1 MAGQDLARVAPLAPA
16 DAPAVAREVAEVLAA
31 DVVARDS
38 AGGTPAGEVALLRG
52 AGLLPLLVPAEHGG
66 SGAGWETAYDVV
78 RTVTAVD
85 PSIGQLLGYHYLQS
99 WRIRLNRRA
108 DAVAR
113 LDVAGAAGG
122 WFWGGAG
129 NPRDAGLELEPV
141 DGGYLL
147 RGTKFFATGAE
158 VADRI
163 TASGTRTDT
172 GEKLSLAV
180 DAHQDGVRHG
190 SDWDALGQRRSASGS
205 ITFDGAYVS
214 EDDVLGPNEQ
224 AVPGAPAYATLHVLL
239 FQAMLSQL
247 HVGIAEGALRAGAE
261 YTRTRSR
268 AWATS
273 GVAEAVQDPLVRAR
287 YGELSARLQ
296 AAAALTDR
304 ACADLTAAASR
315 GWDLTAGE
323 RARVAVQIAASKV
336 VTTDAALEISS
347 TVFELTGARATKAGT
362 GLDRYW
368 RDARTLTL
376 HDPAAHKAVE
386 VGDWLLT
393 GTEPVPS
400 AYS

>member
-1 MAGQDLARVAPLAPA
+1 MLTAEAAQGVAA
-16 DAPAVAREVAEVLAA
+16 EVAATLAA
-31 DVVARDS
+31 DVVQREA
-38 AGGTPAGEVALLRG
+38 AGEAPHREVQLLRD
-52 AGLLPLLVPAEHGG
+52 AGLLPLLLPAEHGG
-66 SGAGWETAYDVV
+66 TGAGWETAYGVV
-78 RTVTAVD
+78 RTVTATD
-85 PSIGQLLGYHYLQS
+85 PSIGQLLGYHYLHA
-99 WRIRLNRRA
+99 WRIRLNRRS
-108 DAVAR
+108 DRVAR
-113 LDVAGAAGG
+113 LDAAGAAGH

-147 RGTKFFATGAE
+147 RGTKHFATGAE

-180 DAHQDGVRHG
+180 DAHQAGVRHG
-190 SDWDALGQRRSASGS
+190 YDWDALGQRLSASGS
-205 ITFDGAYVS
+205 VTFADAFVAES
-214 EDDVLGPNEQ
+214 DVLGPNEQ
-224 AVPGAPAYATLHVLL
+224 AIPGAPAFATLHVLA

-247 HVGIAEGALRAGAE
+247 YVGIAEGALAVGAE

-268 AWATS
+268 AWPTA
-273 GVAEAVQDPLVRAR
+273 GVDEAVQDPLVRMR
-287 YGELSARLQ
+287 YGELDARLR

-304 ACADLTAAASR
+304 ASADLTAAAGR
-315 GWDLTAGE
+315 GWELSAEE
-323 RARVAVQIAASKV
+323 RAEVAVQLAAAKV
-336 VTTDAALEISS
+336 ATTGAVLDVTS

-376 HDPAAHKAVE
+376 HDPVAHKAVE
-386 VGDWLLT
+386 VGDRLLT
-393 GTEPVPS
+393 GAAPVPS

>member
-1 MAGQDLARVAPLAPA
+1 VLTAD
-16 DAPAVAREVAEVLAA
+16 DAPAVAREVAATLAT
-31 DVVARDS
+31 DVVQREA
-38 AGGTPAGEVALLRG
+38 AGEAPLREVRLIRD

-66 SGAGWETAYDVV
+66 IGAGWDTAYAVV

-85 PSIGQLLGYHYLQS
+85 PSIGQLLGYHYLHA

-113 LDVAGAAGG
+113 LDAAGAAGS

-129 NPRDAGLELEPV
+129 NPRDAGLELQPV

-147 RGTKFFATGAE
+147 RGTKHFATGAE

-163 TASGTRTDT
+163 TASGTRTDS

-190 SDWDALGQRRSASGS
+190 QDWDALGQRLSASGS
-205 ITFDGAYVS
+205 VTFADAFVA
-214 EDDVLGPNEQ
+214 EADVLGPNEQ
-224 AVPGAPAYATLHVLL
+224 ATPGAPAYATLHVLA
-239 FQAMLSQL
+239 FQAMLAQL
-247 HVGIAEGALRAGAE
+247 YVGIAEGALRAGAE

-268 AWATS
+268 AWATA
-273 GVAEAVQDPLVRAR
+273 GVEEAVQDPLVRVR
-287 YGELSARLQ
+287 YGELDARLR
-296 AAAALTDR
+296 AAAALTER
-304 ACADLTAAASR
+304 AAADLAAAAGR
-315 GWDLTAGE
+315 GWELTAEE
-323 RARVAVQIAASKV
+323 RAEVAVQLAAAKV
-336 VTTDAALEISS
+336 VTTGAVLDVTS
-347 TVFELTGARATKAGT
+347 TVFELTGARATKTGT

-376 HDPAAHKAVE
+376 HDPVAHKAVE
-386 VGDWLLT
+386 VGDRLLT
-393 GTEPVPS
+393 GAAPVPS

>member
-1 MAGQDLARVAPLAPA
+1 VLTPGEAL
-16 DAPAVAREVAEVLAA
+16 DA
-31 DVVARDS
+31 
-38 AGGTPAGEVALLRG
+38 AGEVAAALATDVVEREAAGRPPLREVQLLRE

-66 SGAGWETAYDVV
+66 TGAGWDTAYSVV

-85 PSIGQLLGYHYLQS
+85 PSIGQLLGYHYLHA

-108 DAVAR
+108 DAVDR
-113 LDVAGAAGG
+113 LDAAGAAGA

-141 DGGYLL
+141 DGGFLL
-147 RGTKFFATGAE
+147 RGVKHFATGAE

-172 GEKLSLAV
+172 GEKLSIAV

-190 SDWDALGQRRSASGS
+190 CDWDALGQRLSASGS
-205 ITFDGAYVS
+205 ITFADAFVA
-214 EDDVLGPNEQ
+214 EADVLGPNEQ
-224 AVPGAPAYATLHVLL
+224 AAPGAPAFATLHVLA

-247 HVGIAEGALRAGAE
+247 YVGIAEGALAAGAQ
-261 YTRTRSR
+261 YTRTKSR

-273 GVAEAVQDPLVRAR
+273 GVAEAVQDPLVRQR
-287 YGELSARLQ
+287 YGELDARLR

-304 ACADLTAAASR
+304 ACAELAAAAGRGWELTAE
-315 GWDLTAGE
+315 E
-323 RARVAVQIAASKV
+323 RADVAVQLAAAKV
-336 VTTDAALEISS
+336 VTTGAVLDVTS
-347 TVFELTGARATKAGT
+347 TVFELTGARATKTGT

-376 HDPAAHKAVE
+376 HDPVAHNAVE
-386 VGDWLLT
+386 VGDRLLT
-393 GTEPVPS
+393 GAAPVPS

>member
-1 MAGQDLARVAPLAPA
+1 VLTSDQALD
-16 DAPAVAREVAEVLAA
+16 VAREVAALLAT
-31 DVVARDS
+31 DVVQREA
-38 AGGTPAGEVALLRG
+38 AGKAPLREVELVRE

-66 SGAGWETAYDVV
+66 PGAGWDTAYAVV
-78 RTVTAVD
+78 RAVTAVD
-85 PSIGQLLGYHYLQS
+85 PSIGQLLGYHYLHA

-108 DAVAR
+108 EVVAR
-113 LDVAGAAGG
+113 LDAATAAGD

-129 NPRDAGLELEPV
+129 NPRDAGLEMEPV

-147 RGTKFFATGAE
+147 RGTKYFATGAE

-163 TASGTRTDT
+163 AASGTRTDT

-190 SDWDALGQRRSASGS
+190 QDWDALGQRLSASGS
-205 ITFDGAYVS
+205 VTFADAFVA
-214 EDDVLGPNEQ
+214 DADVLGPNEQ
-224 AVPGAPAYATLHVLL
+224 ATPGAPAYATLHVLA

-247 HVGIAEGALRAGAE
+247 YVGIAEGALAAGAE

-273 GVAEAVQDPLVRAR
+273 GVEEAVQDPLVRMR
-287 YGELSARLQ
+287 YGELDARLR

-304 ACADLTAAASR
+304 ASADLTAAAGR
-315 GWDLTAGE
+315 GWALSAEE
-323 RARVAVQIAASKV
+323 RADVAVQLAAAKV
-336 VTTDAALEISS
+336 VTTGAVLDVTS
-347 TVFELTGARATKAGT
+347 TVFELTGARATKTGT

-376 HDPAAHKAVE
+376 HDPVAHKAVE
-386 VGDWLLT
+386 VGDRLLT
-393 GTEPVPS
+393 GAAPVPS

>member
-1 MAGQDLARVAPLAPA
+1 MHTVDGPAAAHAAARSVA
-16 DAPAVAREVAEVLAA
+16 DALTTDAVARDA
-31 DVVARDS
+31 
-38 AGGTPAGEVALLRG
+38 AGGTPTEEAALLRRS
-52 AGLLPLLVPAEHGG
+52 GLLPLLVPADRGG
-66 SGAGWETAYDVV
+66 TGAGWDTAYAVV

-85 PSIGQLLGYHYLQS
+85 PSIGQLLGYHFLHS
-99 WRIRLNRRA
+99 WRIRLNRDA

-113 LDVAGAAGG
+113 LDEQGAAAG

-129 NPRDAGLELEPV
+129 NPRDASLQLRPV
-141 DGGYLL
+141 GGGYLL
-147 RGTKFFATGAE
+147 DGTKHFATGAE
-158 VADRI
+158 VADRV

-172 GEKLSLAV
+172 GEKLSLVV
-180 DAHQDGVRHG
+180 DATADGVRHG
-190 SDWDALGQRRSASGS
+190 RDWDALGQRRSASGS
-205 ITFDGAYVS
+205 VTFTDVFVPGEY
-214 EDDVLGPNEQ
+214 VLGPNEQ
-224 AVPGAPAYATLHVLL
+224 AVPGAPAYATLHVLA

-247 HVGIAEGALRAGAE
+247 HVGIAEGALAAGAE

-273 GVAEAVQDPLVRAR
+273 GVEEAVQDPLVRAR

-304 ACADLTAAASR
+304 ACAALTEAAGR
-315 GWDLTAGE
+315 GWDLTGQE
-323 RARVAVQIAASKV
+323 RAEVAVGLAAAKV
-336 VTTDAALEISS
+336 ASTGAALDVAS

-376 HDPAAHKAVE
+376 HDPVAHKAVE

-393 GTEPVPS
+393 GTAPVPS

>member
-1 MAGQDLARVAPLAPA
+1 MSNPQVAAPH
-16 DAPAVAREVAEVLAA
+16 DEVLARA
-31 DVVARDS
+31 RTVAQTLATDVVEREAAGKAPTREVELLRDS
-38 AGGTPAGEVALLRG
+38 
-52 AGLLPLLVPAEHGG
+52 GLLPLLVPADHGG
-66 SGAGWETAYDVV
+66 TGAGAGWPTAWAVV

-85 PSIGQLLGYHYLQS
+85 PSIGQLLGYHYLHS

-113 LDVAGAAGG
+113 LDAAGAEHG

-141 DGGYLL
+141 DGGFLL
-147 RGTKFFATGAE
+147 RGTKHFATGAE

-163 TASGTRTDT
+163 NASGTRTDT
-172 GEKLSLAV
+172 GEKLALAV

-190 SDWDALGQRRSASGS
+190 GDWDALGQRLSASGS
-205 ITFDGAYVS
+205 VTFADAFVA

-224 AVPGAPAYATLHVLL
+224 ADPGAPAFATLHVLG
-239 FQAMLSQL
+239 FQAMLAQL
-247 HVGIAEGALRAGAE
+247 YVGIAEGALAAGAE

-273 GVAEAVQDPLVRAR
+273 GVEEAVQDPLVRVR
-287 YGELSARLQ
+287 YGQLDARLR
-296 AAAALTDR
+296 AAAALADR
-304 ACADLTAAASR
+304 AVASLTTAAER
-315 GWDLTAGE
+315 GWDLGAEE
-323 RARVAVQIAASKV
+323 RGDVAVELAAAKV
-336 VTTDAALEISS
+336 VTTEAVLDVTS
-347 TVFELTGARATKAGT
+347 TVFELTGARATKTGT

-376 HDPAAHKAVE
+376 HDPVAHKAVE
-386 VGDWLLT
+386 VGDRLLS
-393 GTEPVPS
+393 GTAPVPS